1 MKSKKEKPY
10 KIPEVKKWHA
20 SDSEGIDISPLSFSR
35 QHIINQLNSNKKSD
49 VILERF
55 MKLSGMPNKVLAEQ
69 VLEINPKTLLSYRNS
84 KKDLPVRI
92 FEHILKL
99 EQLFEKGIELFETSE
114 KFIRWLKSD
123 SFGLGYTKPISLI
136 NSITGINIVFDELIR
151 IEFGATA

>member
-1 MKSKKEKPY
+1 MKSKKEKSYPTR
-10 KIPEVKKWHA
+10 EGKKWYA
-20 SDSEGIDISPLSFSR
+20 SDSDGIAIPAIGSSR
-35 QHIINQLNSNKKSD
+35 QYIIDQLSSDTKSD

-69 VLEINPKTLLSYRNS
+69 VLEISPKTLLSYRNL

-99 EQLFEKGIELFETSE
+99 ELLFEKGIELFVTSE
-114 KFIRWLKSD
+114 KFTHWLKSD

-136 NSITGINIVFDELIR
+136 NSITGIDTVMEELVR

>member
-1 MKSKKEKPY
+1 MKSKKEKSY
-10 KIPEVKKWHA
+10 ITPEVQKWYA
-20 SDSEGIDISPLSFSR
+20 SDSEGIPISAISSSR
-35 QHIINQLNSNKKSD
+35 QYIIDELNSDTKSD

-69 VLEINPKTLLSYRNS
+69 VLEISPKTLLSYRNS
-84 KKDLPVRI
+84 KKDLPLRI

-114 KFIRWLKSD
+114 KFIQWLKSD

-136 NSITGINIVFDELIR
+136 NSISGIDIVMEELVR
-151 IEFGATA
+151 IEFGDTA